1 VLALINRRWNHASP
15 ERSLR
20 ARQQR
25 AAAHAGPPRDTE
37 RRPRPHRRTAGGA
50 AARLRPGSGSG
61 SSAGGGARRRLGMAE
76 AREAGPEAAGDGAAE
91 ERVAVI
97 GATVPTGFEV
107 TAAAEV
113 QEKLGSAS
121 RISRDRGKIYF
132 EVPARSLP
140 EVRGP
145 TPAPLGT
152 PGTAR
157 RGPADC
163 GHRRCVWPRSAPSAA
178 ERSRF
183 AASRRAAPVLPR
195 LAL

>member
-1 VLALINRRWNHASP
+1 
-15 ERSLR
+15 
-20 ARQQR
+20 
-25 AAAHAGPPRDTE
+25 
-37 RRPRPHRRTAGGA
+37 
-50 AARLRPGSGSG
+50 
-61 SSAGGGARRRLGMAE
+61 MAE

>member
-1 VLALINRRWNHASP
+1 
-15 ERSLR
+15 
-20 ARQQR
+20 
-25 AAAHAGPPRDTE
+25 
-37 RRPRPHRRTAGGA
+37 
-50 AARLRPGSGSG
+50 
-61 SSAGGGARRRLGMAE
+61 MAE
-76 AREAGPEAAGDGAAE
+76 AGEAGPEAAGDGAAE

-157 RGPADC
+157 RGPA
-163 GHRRCVWPRSAPSAA
+163 GRLRTPAVRVAPQ
-178 ERSRF
+178 RPVGSRTL
-183 AASRRAAPVLPR
+183 SVCCQP
-195 LAL
+195 